1 MAWVDYYDMLNAI
14 EKYYGSTSDV
24 YGEVLKHGP
33 LAENFP
39 EIAKQAGI
47 DVVTNAK
54 GDVLSYSVKQSVT
67 NDLSQGW
74 EIANAANSN
83 IQTGTSKNVFQI
95 QKVSGT
101 QVVEEAGRKIVK
113 ESPITK
119 YTNGVKGILNTPV
132 RGTVAPAIAAVAA
145 GVRLGK
151 AIDSSI
157 YKIGDAMGLN
167 PPEELNPETWA
178 SLVSEIPDSGLSGA
192 YKWGFNTIFGFD
204 PDTKNGQMYLD
215 ENALAYMA
223 QYLNNTGVIGKTEET
238 TTQQTVNNVT
248 VPAGIWKVVGTTH
261 LITLN
266 NGASTSTVDGQIGTF
281 KGWPARTTVVFN
293 NDSTELYGTIV
304 YQYDNTPLTII
315 STKDNNTSAFNWL
328 AINPLDDT
336 DYQLGP
342 VSGGG
347 ENKTITIN
355 GKTARYTMVQPS
367 GLSNEIVPIK
377 NSPKISDGYLSW
389 NALVEMCSAIAWSL
403 IYGQFETNSENID
416 GVTNITGGSVPNT
429 ENVKSIDE
437 MLALLKATYPELWK
451 NRVEQEVAQP
461 DGTTKVITYVPISIP
476 TGGAGLNPDSTGN
489 TQNGTEI
496 TEGTSTDT
504 QLNTIIQYI
513 TRLDSLNKGMQNTD
527 TPVTTPPLNPP
538 ATGEGGT
545 PVVPPVTGKASAL
558 YTIYNPTLEQINSLG
573 AWLWS
578 SNFIDQL
585 LKLFSSPMDAIIGLH
600 KVYATPATGASQN
613 IKVGYLDSGVPSK
626 IVTEQ
631 YTTIDCGT
639 INCYEYFGNVLD
651 YNPYTNLRLYLPFI
665 GIIELSNSDVMRS
678 NINVVYHVD
687 VLTGACLAEV
697 KISRDGGGGTLY
709 QYAGNACTTLPIS
722 SGSYMGVI
730 SSVSSV
736 ATRALAGF
744 ASGGALGAVASG
756 ATGIL
761 NAQGTNVVHSGGFSG
776 NAGAMGC
783 KKPYLIIERPQT
795 ETANNTAKLI
805 GYGSNLY
812 TELRACK
819 GFTTVKAVHVDTV
832 TTATENEKNLIEQA
846 LKQGVIIK

>member
-1 MAWVDYYDMLNAI
+1 MAWSDYYDMLAAI
-14 EKYYGSTSDV
+14 GKYYGTDSDV
-24 YGEVLKHGP
+24 YGEILVHGP
-33 LAENFP
+33 LAEDFVN
-39 EIAKQAGI
+39 IAKQVPGLE
-47 DVVTNAK
+47 VVTNAK
-54 GDVLSYSVKQSVT
+54 GQVVSYSVAKDITQ
-67 NDLSQGW
+67 DLSQGW
-74 EIANAANSN
+74 EIANGVNSN

-95 QKVSGT
+95 QQVSGT
-101 QVVEEAGRKIVK
+101 KVVEEAGKKIVK
-113 ESPITK
+113 ETPISK
-119 YTNGVKGILNTPV
+119 FTNGVKGVLNKPV

-151 AIDSSI
+151 AIDGSI

-167 PPEELNPETWA
+167 PPEELNPDTWQ
-178 SLVSEIPDSGLSGA
+178 SIVSELPDSGLSGA
-192 YKWGFNTIFGFD
+192 YKWGFNTLFGFD

-223 QYLNNTGVIGKTEET
+223 QWLNSQGVVGPVTEST
-238 TTQQTVNNVT
+238 NSQTVNNVT
-248 VPAGIWKVVGTTH
+248 VPAGIQRVVGTTYKV
-261 LITLN
+261 TYGPN
-266 NGASTSTVDGQIGTF
+266 NVWHKYVDGVIGAWNGMPAHSTVDDD
-281 KGWPARTTVVFN
+281 KVL
-293 NDSTELYGTIV
+293 ELYGTVLRTPTGEIRPLIAAKESATRFSWFAFSGDN
-304 YQYDNTPLTII
+304 YQSSPSTAGDNVEF
-315 STKDNNTSAFNWL
+315 SHD
-328 AINPLDDT
+328 
-336 DYQLGP
+336 
-342 VSGGG
+342 
-347 ENKTITIN
+347 
-355 GKTARYTMVQPS
+355 GKTAYYTF
-367 GLSNEIVPIK
+367 VPQMPAGTFVPFYDSVTIANTDK
-377 NSPKISDGYLSW
+377 ATLD
-389 NALVEMCSAIAWSL
+389 AIAWAL
-403 IYGQFETNSENID
+403 IYGTFIAQSVNKD
-416 GVTNITGGSVPNT
+416 GVTNIADSTQLNTGNVNSV
-429 ENVKSIDE
+429 ED
-437 MLALLKATYPELWK
+437 MLALLKKTFPELWE

-461 DGTTKVITYVPISIP
+461 DGTTKTFTYVPISIP

-496 TEGTSTDT
+496 TEGTATDT

-513 TRLDSLNKGMQNTD
+513 TKLDSLNKGMQDSKTD
-527 TPVTTPPLNPP
+527 VTNPPLNPP

-558 YTIYNPTLEQINSLG
+558 YTIYNPTLEQVNSLG

-600 KVYATPATGASQN
+600 KIYATPATGASQN

-626 IVTEQ
+626 VVTEQ

-678 NINVVYHVD
+678 SINVVYHVD

-697 KISRDGGGGTLY
+697 KITRDGGGGTLY

-756 ATGIL
+756 ATGVL

-783 KKPYLIIERPQT
+783 KKPYLIVERPQT
-795 ETANNTAKLI
+795 ETADNTAKLL
-805 GYGSNLY
+805 GYGSNLFVQLK
-812 TELRACK
+812 TCK
-819 GFTTVKAVHVDTV
+819 GLTKVKGVHVDTV
-832 TTATENEKNLIEQA
+832 PATKEEKRLIEEK
-846 LKQGVIIK
+846 LMSGVIIS

>member
-1 MAWVDYYDMLNAI
+1 MAWADYYDMLNAI

-24 YGEVLKHGP
+24 FGEVLKYGP

-47 DVVTNAK
+47 EVVTNAK
-54 GDVLSYSVKQSVT
+54 GDVISYSVKKSVT
-67 NDLSQGW
+67 QDLSQGW
-74 EIANAANSN
+74 EIGNAANSN

-101 QVVEEAGRKIVK
+101 QVVEEGGKRIVK
-113 ESPITK
+113 ETPIAK
-119 YTNGVKGILNTPV
+119 FTNGVKGVLNTPV

-167 PPEELNPETWA
+167 PPEELNPETWQ
-178 SLVSEIPDSGLSGA
+178 SLVSELPDSGLSGA

-223 QYLNNTGVIGKTEET
+223 QYLNNTGVIGKTEEVT
-238 TTQQTVNNVT
+238 VSQTVNNVT
-248 VPAGIWKVVGTTH
+248 VPAGIWKVTGTTQIIKYH
-261 LITLN
+261 DN
-266 NGASTSTVDGQIGTF
+266 MSTANLDGQIGTYQ
-281 KGWPARTTVVFN
+281 GWPARALVEFN
-293 NDSTELYGTIV
+293 NDTTELYSTIL
-304 YQYDNTPLTII
+304 YTYDNKPITII
-315 STKDNNTSAFNWL
+315 SSKENTSRFNWM
-328 AINPLDDT
+328 AINPVDDT
-336 DYQLGP
+336 EVYSGP
-342 VSGGG
+342 STGGSD
-347 ENKTITIN
+347 NMAVTIE
-355 GKTARYTMVQPS
+355 GKTARYST
-367 GLSNEIVPIK
+367 VPHRGDGIDIIPVK
-377 NSPKISDGYLSW
+377 DSIKISDKYISPKELRKITD
-389 NALVEMCSAIAWSL
+389 AIAWSL
-403 IYGQFETNSENID
+403 IYGQFETKTENLD
-416 GVTNITGGSVPNT
+416 GVTNITGGTVPDASNVTSV
-429 ENVKSIDE
+429 DG
-437 MLALLKATYPELWK
+437 MLSLLKATYPELWE

-461 DGTTKVITYVPISIP
+461 DGTTKTITYVPISMP

-496 TEGTSTDT
+496 TEATATDT

-513 TRLDSLNKGMQNTD
+513 TKLDSLNKGMQDNATS
-527 TPVTTPPLNPP
+527 VTTPPLNPP
-538 ATGEGGT
+538 ATGAGGT
-545 PVVPPVTGKASAL
+545 PIVPPVTGKASAL
-558 YTIYNPTLEQINSLG
+558 YTIYNPTLEQLNSLG

-600 KVYATPATGASQN
+600 KIYATPATGAAQN
-613 IKVGYLDSGVPSK
+613 IKVGYLDSGVSSK

-697 KISRDGGGGTLY
+697 KITRDGGGGTLY

-744 ASGGALGAVASG
+744 ASGGALGALASG

-795 ETANNTAKLI
+795 ETADNTAKLL
-805 GYGSNLY
+805 GYGSNIFVQLK
-812 TELRACK
+812 ACGGLTRVK
-819 GFTTVKAVHVDTV
+819 GVHVDAV
-832 TTATENEKNLIEQA
+832 PATKDEKKLIEEK
-846 LKQGVIIK
+846 LMDGVIIS

>member
-1 MAWVDYYDMLNAI
+1 MAYLGDRFLDMLNTI
-14 EKYYGSTSDV
+14 EKYYGADSAV
-24 YGEVLKHGP
+24 YEDVLKHGV

-39 EIAKQAGI
+39 SIARQAGI
-47 DVVTNAK
+47 DVTVNQA
-54 GDVLSYSVKQSVT
+54 GYVVDYSVKQT
-67 NDLSQGW
+67 LTPDLSKGW
-74 EIANAANSN
+74 EIANGVNSN
-83 IQTGTSKNVFQI
+83 IQTGTANNVFQI

-101 QVVEEAGRKIVK
+101 QVVEEAGKKIVK
-113 ESPITK
+113 ETPITK
-119 YTNGVKGILNTPV
+119 YTNGVKGVLNKPV

-151 AIDSSI
+151 AIDGSI

-167 PPEELNPETWA
+167 PPEELNPETWKT
-178 SLVSEIPDSGLSGA
+178 LVSEVPDNLYGSA
-192 YKWGFNTIFGFD
+192 YKWGFNTLFGFND
-204 PDTKNGQMYLD
+204 DATGGQMYLD

-223 QYLNNTGVIGKTEET
+223 QWLNDRGAFASGGAGATIEDTTGLPSEVVNAMPIPVGSTAGLVWFGRYNSGVHDGESAVTSLTNTAPVHAYGISAPPNSIDNTAYLISTEPFSGEE
-238 TTQQTVNNVT
+238 
-248 VPAGIWKVVGTTH
+248 
-261 LITLN
+261 
-266 NGASTSTVDGQIGTF
+266 ASH
-281 KGWPARTTVVFN
+281 
-293 NDSTELYGTIV
+293 NDSGVYRHTITPDHTTFNKKDIYYYQVRNVAAPPLFELLPRSLVTFTTEIEYVILYGT
-304 YQYDNTPLTII
+304 LT
-315 STKDNNTSAFNWL
+315 STGAVDGITS
-328 AINPLDDT
+328 
-336 DYQLGP
+336 
-342 VSGGG
+342 
-347 ENKTITIN
+347 
-355 GKTARYTMVQPS
+355 
-367 GLSNEIVPIK
+367 
-377 NSPKISDGYLSW
+377 
-389 NALVEMCSAIAWSL
+389 
-403 IYGQFETNSENID
+403 ID
-416 GVTNITGGSVPNT
+416 GGTTPDTS
-429 ENVKSIDE
+429 NVKDVAA
-437 MLALLKATYPELWK
+437 MLELLKATYPELWE
-451 NRVEQEVAQP
+451 NRVEQDVAQP
-461 DGTTKVITYVPISIP
+461 DGTTKTFTYVPISIP

-496 TEGTSTDT
+496 TEGTATDT

-513 TRLDSLNKGMQNTD
+513 TKLDSLNKGMQDSKTD
-527 TPVTTPPLNPP
+527 VTTPPLNPP

-558 YTIYNPTLEQINSLG
+558 YTIYNPTLEQVNSLG

-600 KVYATPATGASQN
+600 KVYATPATGAAQN

-626 IVTEQ
+626 VVTEQ

-678 NINVVYHVD
+678 SINVVYHVD

-697 KISRDGGGGTLY
+697 KITRDGGGGTLY

-783 KKPYLIIERPQT
+783 KKPYLIVERPQT
-795 ETANNTAKLI
+795 ETADNTAKLL
-805 GYGSNLY
+805 GYGSNLFVQLK
-812 TELRACK
+812 TCK
-819 GFTTVKAVHVDTV
+819 GLTKVKGVHVDTV
-832 TTATENEKNLIEQA
+832 PATKEEKRLIEEK
-846 LKQGVIIK
+846 LMSGVIIS

>member
-1 MAWVDYYDMLNAI
+1 MAWQDYYDMLNAI

-67 NDLSQGW
+67 QDLSQGW

-101 QVVEEAGRKIVK
+101 QVVEEAGKKIVK
-113 ESPITK
+113 EKPIAK
-119 YTNGVKGILNTPV
+119 FTNGVKGVLNTPV

-167 PPEELNPETWA
+167 PPEELNPETWE
-178 SLVSEIPDSGLSGA
+178 SLVSEIPNSGLSGA
-192 YKWGFNTIFGFD
+192 YKWGFNTLFGFD
-204 PDTKNGQMYLD
+204 TDTKNGQMYLD

-223 QYLNNTGVIGKTEET
+223 QYLNTIKILETQKGASVYDELKNLLRVPTNTYNIYPYDSVSW
-238 TTQQTVNNVT
+238 TTQYSDHYTKFTISVKD
-248 VPAGIWKVVGTTH
+248 GKVFLH
-261 LITLN
+261 
-266 NGASTSTVDGQIGTF
+266 NGYAYACAKAKTSYTYTIYNSKSGETSTGNIDVGSFSSYYGKNYPIYSTIAIYGYRTDGTSELHNIESSASPGFDETDAKF
-281 KGWPARTTVVFN
+281 IA
-293 NDSTELYGTIV
+293 LYGTA
-304 YQYDNTPLTII
+304 TE
-315 STKDNNTSAFNWL
+315 
-328 AINPLDDT
+328 
-336 DYQLGP
+336 
-342 VSGGG
+342 SG
-347 ENKTITIN
+347 IN
-355 GKTARYTMVQPS
+355 GVSNIKDSNVVNTA
-367 GLSNEIVPIK
+367 
-377 NSPKISDGYLSW
+377 
-389 NALVEMCSAIAWSL
+389 
-403 IYGQFETNSENID
+403 
-416 GVTNITGGSVPNT
+416 GVSSVA
-429 ENVKSIDE
+429 D
-437 MLALLKATYPELWK
+437 MLALLKETFPELWD

-461 DGTTKVITYVPISIP
+461 DGSTKVITYVPISMP

-489 TQNGTEI
+489 TQNETEI
-496 TEGTSTDT
+496 TEGTATDT

-513 TRLDSLNKGMQNTD
+513 TRLDSLNKGMED
-527 TPVTTPPLNPP
+527 TETNVTTPPLNPP
-538 ATGEGGT
+538 ATGEGVT
-545 PVVPPVTGKASAL
+545 PVAPPVTGKASAL
-558 YTIYNPTLEQINSLG
+558 YSIYNPTLAQVNSLG

-585 LKLFSSPMDAIIGLH
+585 LKLFASPMDAIIGLH
-600 KVYATPATGASQN
+600 KIYATPATGADQN

-631 YTTIDCGT
+631 YTTVDCGT
-639 INCYEYFGNVLD
+639 VNCYEYFGNVLD
-651 YNPYTNLRLYLPFI
+651 YNPYTNIRLYLPFI
-665 GIIELSNSDVMRS
+665 GIIDLSNSDVMRS
-678 NINVVYHVD
+678 SINVVYHVD
-687 VLTGACLAEV
+687 VLSGACLAEV
-697 KISRDGGGGTLY
+697 KITRDGGGGTLY
-709 QYAGNACTTLPIS
+709 QYAGNAATTLPIS
-722 SGSYMGVI
+722 SGSYMGVV

-744 ASGGALGAVASG
+744 ASGGALGAIASG
-756 ATGIL
+756 ATGVL

-795 ETANNTAKLI
+795 ETADNTASLL
-805 GYGSNLY
+805 GYGSNLF
-812 TELRACK
+812 TRLKTCN
-819 GFTTVKAVHVDTV
+819 GFTRVKSVHVDAIP
-832 TTATENEKNLIEQA
+832 ATKDEKKLIEEK
-846 LKQGVIIK
+846 LMDGVIIS

>member
-1 MAWVDYYDMLNAI
+1 MAWADYYDMLNAI
-14 EKYYGSTSDV
+14 EKYYGTTSDV
-24 YGEVLKHGP
+24 YGEVLKYGTR
-33 LAENFP
+33 AEDFVN
-39 EIAKQAGI
+39 IAKQVPGLE
-47 DVVTNAK
+47 VVTNKK
-54 GDVLSYSVKQSVT
+54 GQVVSYSVTKDITQ
-67 NDLSQGW
+67 DLPQGW
-74 EIANAANSN
+74 EIENAANSN

-101 QVVEEAGRKIVK
+101 QIVEEAGEKVVK
-113 ESPITK
+113 ETPIAK
-119 YTNGVKGILNTPV
+119 FTNGVKGVLNKPV
-132 RGTVAPAIAAVAA
+132 RGTVAPAIVAVAA

-167 PPEELNPETWA
+167 PPEELNPETWQT
-178 SLVSEIPDSGLSGA
+178 LVSEIPDSGLSGA

-223 QYLNNTGVIGKTEET
+223 QYLNANGYLVNESKTVITKPDTTGLTEHQIELMKKVPDNIKTDINVRYFRNATGGGLLVDGESAIFGASIGTSGT
-238 TTQQTVNNVT
+238 IYHQF
-248 VPAGIWKVVGTTH
+248 VVGSGYDIAGHKIDFARRNYTLLRSEPDALNIAPGYSWAGTYPSELDILTAYCIMFGKKQSIGAINGVSSIDGSTTPN
-261 LITLN
+261 TAN
-266 NGASTSTVDGQIGTF
+266 V
-281 KGWPARTTVVFN
+281 
-293 NDSTELYGTIV
+293 STE
-304 YQYDNTPLTII
+304 
-315 STKDNNTSAFNWL
+315 
-328 AINPLDDT
+328 
-336 DYQLGP
+336 
-342 VSGGG
+342 
-347 ENKTITIN
+347 
-355 GKTARYTMVQPS
+355 
-367 GLSNEIVPIK
+367 
-377 NSPKISDGYLSW
+377 SD
-389 NALVEMCSAIAWSL
+389 
-403 IYGQFETNSENID
+403 
-416 GVTNITGGSVPNT
+416 
-429 ENVKSIDE
+429 
-437 MLALLKATYPELWK
+437 MLNLLKQTFPELWE

-496 TEGTSTDT
+496 TENTATDT

-513 TRLDSLNKGMQNTD
+513 TRLDSLNKGMQATD

-538 ATGEGGT
+538 ATGSGGT
-545 PVVPPVTGKASAL
+545 PAVPPVTGKASAL
-558 YTIYNPTLEQINSLG
+558 YSIYNPTLAQVNSLG

-600 KVYATPATGASQN
+600 KVYATPATGAAQN

-631 YTTIDCGT
+631 YTTIDCGI

-665 GIIELSNSDVMRS
+665 GIIDLSNSDVMRS

-687 VLTGACLAEV
+687 VLSGACLAEV
-697 KISRDGGGGTLY
+697 KITRDGGGGTLY

-761 NAQGTNVVHSGGFSG
+761 NAQGANVVHSGGFSG

-795 ETANNTAKLI
+795 ETADNTANLL
-805 GYGSNLY
+805 GYGSNLFVQLK
-812 TELRACK
+812 TCK
-819 GFTTVKAVHVDTV
+819 GLTRVKGVHVDAV
-832 TTATENEKNLIEQA
+832 PATKDEKKLIEDK
-846 LKQGVIIK
+846 LMNGVIIS

>member
-1 MAWVDYYDMLNAI
+1 MAWSDYYDMLNAI

-24 YGEVLKHGP
+24 YGEVLKYGTR
-33 LAENFP
+33 AEDFVN
-39 EIAKQAGI
+39 IAKQVPGLE
-47 DVVTNAK
+47 VVTNAK
-54 GDVLSYSVKQSVT
+54 GQVVSYSVTKDITQ
-67 NDLSQGW
+67 DLSQGW
-74 EIANAANSN
+74 EIANASNSN

-101 QVVEEAGRKIVK
+101 QVVEEAGKKVVK
-113 ESPITK
+113 ETPISK
-119 YTNGVKGILNTPV
+119 FTNGVRGVLNTPV
-132 RGTVAPAIAAVAA
+132 RGTIAPAIAAVAA
-145 GVRLGK
+145 GIRLGK

-157 YKIGDAMGLN
+157 YKISDAMGLN

-178 SLVSEIPDSGLSGA
+178 SLVSEIPDSSLSGA
-192 YKWGFNTIFGFD
+192 YKWGFNTLFGFD

-223 QYLNNTGVIGKTEET
+223 QYINTQKFFDGT
-238 TTQQTVNNVT
+238 TTIEPENPEYITTLQADKLSVADTLHYTTYQTRYPEDTRSSFYAVPTSSVQRTYINNAERDRRTADPSYTFQPVAFST
-248 VPAGIWKVVGTTH
+248 EGTPSWERAEEGSSYKVRSLNSSATFNGIKIFYSICGTTQD
-261 LITLN
+261 LPSFTIENPTPPVTYSSYNSSESTRSRYFWELGYIALFGKKVITSLAPE
-266 NGASTSTVDGQIGTF
+266 GVSTIKDSTTPNTSNITTVD
-281 KGWPARTTVVFN
+281 
-293 NDSTELYGTIV
+293 D
-304 YQYDNTPLTII
+304 
-315 STKDNNTSAFNWL
+315 
-328 AINPLDDT
+328 
-336 DYQLGP
+336 
-342 VSGGG
+342 
-347 ENKTITIN
+347 
-355 GKTARYTMVQPS
+355 
-367 GLSNEIVPIK
+367 
-377 NSPKISDGYLSW
+377 
-389 NALVEMCSAIAWSL
+389 
-403 IYGQFETNSENID
+403 
-416 GVTNITGGSVPNT
+416 
-429 ENVKSIDE
+429 
-437 MLALLKATYPELWK
+437 MLALLKETYPELWE

-461 DGTTKVITYVPISIP
+461 DGTTRTITYVPISMP

-496 TEGTSTDT
+496 TEGTATDT

-513 TRLDSLNKGMQNTD
+513 TRLDSLNKGMQDSD
-527 TPVTTPPLNPP
+527 TAVTTPPLNPP
-538 ATGEGGT
+538 ATGNGGT

-558 YTIYNPTLEQINSLG
+558 YSIYNPTLAQVNSLG

-639 INCYEYFGNVLD
+639 VNCYEYFGNVLD
-651 YNPYTNLRLYLPFI
+651 YNPYTNIRLYLPFI
-665 GIIELSNSDVMRS
+665 GIIDLSNSDVMRS

-697 KISRDGGGGTLY
+697 KITRDGGGGTLY
-709 QYAGNACTTLPIS
+709 QYAGNAATTLPIS

-795 ETANNTAKLI
+795 ETADNTAKLL
-805 GYGSNLY
+805 GYGSNLFVQLK
-812 TELRACK
+812 TCK
-819 GFTTVKAVHVDTV
+819 GLTRVKGVHVDAV
-832 TTATENEKNLIEQA
+832 PATKDEKKLIEDK
-846 LKQGVIIK
+846 LMNGVIIS

>member
-1 MAWVDYYDMLNAI
+1 MAFLGDRFLNMLNTI
-14 EKYYGSTSDV
+14 GKYYGTESAV
-24 YGEVLKHGP
+24 YEEVLKHGV

-39 EIAKQAGI
+39 SIARQAGI
-47 DVVTNAK
+47 DVIVNQA
-54 GDVLSYSVKQSVT
+54 GYVVDYSVKST
-67 NDLSQGW
+67 LTPDAAKAW
-74 EIANAANSN
+74 EIANGANSN
-83 IQTGTSKNVFQI
+83 IQTGTANNVFQI

-101 QVVEEAGRKIVK
+101 KVVEEAGKKVVK
-113 ESPITK
+113 ETPITK
-119 YTNGVKGILNTPV
+119 FTNGVKGTLNKPV

-145 GVRLGK
+145 GIRLGK

-157 YKIGDAMGLN
+157 YKIGDVIGLN
-167 PPEELNPETWA
+167 PPEELNPETWKT
-178 SLVSEIPDSGLSGA
+178 LVSELPDSGLSGV
-192 YKWGFNTIFGFD
+192 YKWGFNALFGLND
-204 PDTKNGQMYLD
+204 DATGGQMYLD

-223 QYLNNTGVIGKTEET
+223 QYLNSQDVVGPVTEST
-238 TTQQTVNNVT
+238 TSQTVNNVT
-248 VPAGIWKVVGTTH
+248 VPAGIQRVVGTTYKVMYGP
-261 LITLN
+261 N
-266 NGASTSTVDGQIGTF
+266 NIFHSYVDGAIGSY
-281 KGWPARTTVVFN
+281 KGWPAHMRVDEDATI
-293 NDSTELYGTIV
+293 ELYGTV
-304 YQYDNTPLTII
+304 VRTPAGEIRPII
-315 STKDNNTSAFNWL
+315 ASKNSAQSFSWL
-328 AINPLDDT
+328 ALDADNYQGSPSTSLGVSDFTHNGETVYYNFIPAWPVQDPTFIPFYDSVKIDKADADT
-336 DYQLGP
+336 
-342 VSGGG
+342 
-347 ENKTITIN
+347 I
-355 GKTARYTMVQPS
+355 A
-367 GLSNEIVPIK
+367 
-377 NSPKISDGYLSW
+377 
-389 NALVEMCSAIAWSL
+389 AIAWSL
-403 IYGQFETNSENID
+403 IYGTFVAQSVNKD
-416 GVTNITGGSVPNT
+416 GVTNIADSTQLNTGNVNSV
-429 ENVKSIDE
+429 ED
-437 MLALLKATYPELWK
+437 MLALLKKTFPELWA

-461 DGTTKVITYVPISIP
+461 DGTTKTFTYVPISIP

-496 TEGTSTDT
+496 TESTATDT

-513 TRLDSLNKGMQNTD
+513 TKLNSLNKGMQDSDTD
-527 TPVTTPPLNPP
+527 ITTPPLNPP

-558 YTIYNPTLEQINSLG
+558 YTIYNPTLEQVNSLG

-600 KVYATPATGASQN
+600 KIYATPATGAEQN

-639 INCYEYFGNVLD
+639 VNCYEYFGNVLD

-665 GIIELSNSDVMRS
+665 GIIDLANSDVMRS
-678 NINVVYHVD
+678 SINVVYHVD

-697 KISRDGGGGTLY
+697 KIKRDGGGGTLY

-795 ETANNTAKLI
+795 ETADNTANLL
-805 GYGSNLY
+805 GYGSNLFVQ
-812 TELRACK
+812 LKACK
-819 GFTTVKAVHVDTV
+819 GLTRVKGVHVDAV
-832 TTATENEKNLIEQA
+832 PATKEEKKLIEEK
-846 LKQGVIIK
+846 LIDGVIIG

>member
-1 MAWVDYYDMLNAI
+1 MAWQDYYDMLDAI
-14 EKYYGSTSDV
+14 KKYYGSTSDV
-24 YGEVLKHGP
+24 YGEILKNGP
-33 LAENFP
+33 LAEDFVN
-39 EIAKQAGI
+39 IAKQVPGLE
-47 DVVTNAK
+47 VVTNAK
-54 GDVLSYSVKQSVT
+54 GQVVSYSVTKDIMQ
-67 NDLSQGW
+67 NPSQGW

-101 QVVEEAGRKIVK
+101 QVVEEAGKKIVK
-113 ESPITK
+113 ETPITK
-119 YTNGVKGILNTPV
+119 FTNGVKGVLNTPV

-178 SLVSEIPDSGLSGA
+178 SIVSEIPDSGLSGA
-192 YKWGFNTIFGFD
+192 YKWGFNTLFGFD
-204 PDTKNGQMYLD
+204 SDTKNGQMYLD

-223 QYLNNTGVIGKTEET
+223 QYLNTIKILETQKGASVYDGLKNLLRVPDNTYKIYPYDSVSWTTQYSDHYTTFTITVNDGKVFLYNGLVYTCAKTKTSYTYTTYNSVSGET
-238 TTQQTVNNVT
+238 TTGQIEMYSFSSYYGKEYPVYSMVAMFGYRTD
-248 VPAGIWKVVGTTH
+248 GTSK
-261 LITLN
+261 LN
-266 NGASTSTVDGQIGTF
+266 NTESSGV
-281 KGWPARTTVVFN
+281 PVFN
-293 NDSTELYGTIV
+293 ESDAEFIALYGTETESGVNGVSNIKDANV
-304 YQYDNTPLTII
+304 VNI
-315 STKDNNTSAFNWL
+315 SEVTS
-328 AINPLDDT
+328 
-336 DYQLGP
+336 
-342 VSGGG
+342 VS
-347 ENKTITIN
+347 
-355 GKTARYTMVQPS
+355 
-367 GLSNEIVPIK
+367 
-377 NSPKISDGYLSW
+377 D
-389 NALVEMCSAIAWSL
+389 
-403 IYGQFETNSENID
+403 
-416 GVTNITGGSVPNT
+416 
-429 ENVKSIDE
+429 
-437 MLALLKATYPELWK
+437 MLALLKSTYPELWE

-461 DGTTKVITYVPISIP
+461 DGTTKVITYVPISMP

-496 TEGTSTDT
+496 TEGTATDT

-513 TRLDSLNKGMQNTD
+513 TRLDSLNKGMQDTD

-545 PVVPPVTGKASAL
+545 PIVPPVTGKASAL
-558 YTIYNPTLEQINSLG
+558 YSIYNPTLEQVNSLG

-600 KVYATPATGASQN
+600 KIYATPATGSAQN

-631 YTTIDCGT
+631 YTTVDCGT
-639 INCYEYFGNVLD
+639 VNCYEHFGNVLD
-651 YNPYTNLRLYLPFI
+651 YTPYTNLRLYLPFI
-665 GIIELSNSDVMRS
+665 GIIDLSNSDVMRS

-697 KISRDGGGGTLY
+697 KIKRDGGGGTLY

-756 ATGIL
+756 ATGVL

-795 ETANNTAKLI
+795 ETADNTAKLL
-805 GYGSNLY
+805 GYGSNLFVQLK
-812 TELRACK
+812 TCK
-819 GFTTVKAVHVDTV
+819 GLTRVKGVHVDAV
-832 TTATENEKNLIEQA
+832 PATKDEKKLIEDK
-846 LKQGVIIK
+846 LLDGVIIG

>member
-1 MAWVDYYDMLNAI
+1 MAWSDYYDMLNAI
-14 EKYYGSTSDV
+14 EKYYGTTSDV
-24 YGEVLKHGP
+24 YGEVLKYGTR
-33 LAENFP
+33 AEDFVN
-39 EIAKQAGI
+39 IAKQVPGLE
-47 DVVTNAK
+47 VVTNKK
-54 GDVLSYSVKQSVT
+54 GQVVSYSVTKDITQ
-67 NDLSQGW
+67 DMSQGW
-74 EIANAANSN
+74 EIANSANSN

-101 QVVEEAGRKIVK
+101 QVVEEAGEKIVK
-113 ESPITK
+113 ETPIAK
-119 YTNGVKGILNTPV
+119 FTNGVKGVLNTPV
-132 RGTVAPAIAAVAA
+132 RGTVAPAIVAVAA

-192 YKWGFNTIFGFD
+192 YKWGFNTLFGFD
-204 PDTKNGQMYLD
+204 PNTKNGQMYLD

-223 QYLNNTGVIGKTEET
+223 MYWQNQGLLTTSEEFPDSATVGTQKLKKITFGSGFTGTPHPDEYGMFKGTYYDGVAYYQGAYPLNIISGKQEEVKWYWDGRTLVVAHKNNTGIGHGYIPGGTGYYT
-238 TTQQTVNNVT
+238 T
-248 VPAGIWKVVGTTH
+248 
-261 LITLN
+261 
-266 NGASTSTVDGQIGTF
+266 
-281 KGWPARTTVVFN
+281 N
-293 NDSTELYGTIV
+293 NDSYTYDGKTIYYKEFNVSNGTPVPSVNNAPEHYLYAWYLFYGNLITTGV
-304 YQYDNTPLTII
+304 DGI
-315 STKDNNTSAFNWL
+315 STQEGATVPDL
-328 AINPLDDT
+328 
-336 DYQLGP
+336 
-342 VSGGG
+342 
-347 ENKTITIN
+347 
-355 GKTARYTMVQPS
+355 S
-367 GLSNEIVPIK
+367 GLTTTADV
-377 NSPKISDGYLSW
+377 LS
-389 NALVEMCSAIAWSL
+389 
-403 IYGQFETNSENID
+403 
-416 GVTNITGGSVPNT
+416 
-429 ENVKSIDE
+429 K
-437 MLALLKATYPELWK
+437 LKEAFPELWA

-461 DGTTKVITYVPISIP
+461 DGTTKTFTYVPISMP

-496 TEGTSTDT
+496 TEGTATDT

-513 TRLDSLNKGMQNTD
+513 TKLDSLNKGMQD
-527 TPVTTPPLNPP
+527 TETNVTTPPLNPP
-538 ATGEGGT
+538 ATGSGGT
-545 PVVPPVTGKASAL
+545 PIVPPVTGKASAL
-558 YTIYNPTLEQINSLG
+558 YSIYNPTLEQVNSLG

-600 KVYATPATGASQN
+600 KIYATPATGAVQN

-665 GIIELSNSDVMRS
+665 GIIDLSNSDVMRS
-678 NINVVYHVD
+678 SINVVYHVD

-697 KISRDGGGGTLY
+697 KITRDGGGGTLY

-756 ATGIL
+756 AAGVL

-795 ETANNTAKLI
+795 ETADNTAKLL
-805 GYGSNLY
+805 GYGSNLFVQLK
-812 TELRACK
+812 TCK
-819 GFTTVKAVHVDTV
+819 GLTRVKGVHVDAV
-832 TTATENEKNLIEQA
+832 PATKDEKKLIEDK
-846 LKQGVIIK
+846 LIDGVIIN

>member
-1 MAWVDYYDMLNAI
+1 MAWADYYDMLNAI
-14 EKYYGSTSDV
+14 KKYYGSTSDV
-24 YGEVLKHGP
+24 YGEILKNGP
-33 LAENFP
+33 LAEDFVN
-39 EIAKQAGI
+39 IAKQVPGLE
-47 DVVTNAK
+47 VVTNQK
-54 GDVLSYSVKQSVT
+54 GQVVSYSVTKDITQDMT
-67 NDLSQGW
+67 QGW

-101 QVVEEAGRKIVK
+101 QVIEEAGKKIVK
-113 ESPITK
+113 ETPITK
-119 YTNGVKGILNTPV
+119 FTNGVKGVLNTPV

-167 PPEELNPETWA
+167 PPEELNPETWQ
-178 SLVSEIPDSGLSGA
+178 SLVSEIPDSGLPGA
-192 YKWGFNTIFGFD
+192 YKWGFNTLFGFD

-223 QYLNNTGVIGKTEET
+223 LYLNKQNFFATGESKLYENEAVQALNIGDYVTFPIALSTLPAQVHDFYFNPSTPDYFHTTIVNAPSERNAIFTYNGTGYFVLVDSNSFDYGLTAGTGV
-238 TTQQTVNNVT
+238 
-248 VPAGIWKVVGTTH
+248 
-261 LITLN
+261 L
-266 NGASTSTVDGQIGTF
+266 
-281 KGWPARTTVVFN
+281 
-293 NDSTELYGTIV
+293 
-304 YQYDNTPLTII
+304 TPLPKLRNHATRV
-315 STKDNNTSAFNWL
+315 TSSSMVGYWGYVGAGATGVMVGN
-328 AINPLDDT
+328 
-336 DYQLGP
+336 
-342 VSGGG
+342 
-347 ENKTITIN
+347 ENIAK
-355 GKTARYTMVQPS
+355 RSLP
-367 GLSNEIVPIK
+367 NEILE
-377 NSPKISDGYLSW
+377 KIASAMLTGDLRTSSARPDGVVDITGAQTPSFD
-389 NALVEMCSAIAWSL
+389 NI
-403 IYGQFETNSENID
+403 TNID
-416 GVTNITGGSVPNT
+416 DALN
-429 ENVKSIDE
+429 
-437 MLALLKATYPELWK
+437 LLKQAYPNLWE

-461 DGTTKVITYVPISIP
+461 DGTTKTFTYVPISMP

-496 TEGTSTDT
+496 TEGTATDT

-513 TRLDSLNKGMQNTD
+513 TRLDSLNKGMQDTD
-527 TPVTTPPLNPP
+527 TNVTTPPLNPP
-538 ATGEGGT
+538 ANGEGET
-545 PVVPPVTGKASAL
+545 PVAPPVTGKASAL
-558 YTIYNPTLEQINSLG
+558 YTIYNPALAQINSLG

-600 KVYATPATGASQN
+600 KIYATPATGAAQN
-613 IKVGYLDSGVPSK
+613 IKVGYLDSGVSSK

-665 GIIELSNSDVMRS
+665 GIIDLSNSDVMRS

-687 VLTGACLAEV
+687 VLSGACLAEV
-697 KISRDGGGGTLY
+697 KIKRDGGGGTLY
-709 QYAGNACTTLPIS
+709 QYAGNASTTLPIS

-812 TELRACK
+812 TELSACS

>member
-1 MAWVDYYDMLNAI
+1 MAWTDYYDMLNAI

-47 DVVTNAK
+47 DVVTNSK

-67 NDLSQGW
+67 QDLSQGW
-74 EIANAANSN
+74 EIANTANSN

-101 QVVEEAGRKIVK
+101 QVVEEAGKKIVK
-113 ESPITK
+113 EKPISK
-119 YTNGVKGILNTPV
+119 FTNGVKGVLNTPV
-132 RGTVAPAIAAVAA
+132 RGTVAPAIVAVSA

-167 PPEELNPETWA
+167 PPAELNPEAWA
-178 SLVSEIPDSGLSGA
+178 SLVSEIPDSGLTGA
-192 YKWGFNTIFGFD
+192 YKWGFNTLFGFD

-223 QYLNNTGVIGKTEET
+223 LYLNKQNFFATGDRKLYENEVVQSLNLGDYITFPITLSPLPIQTYNRFFSPSSPDYFYTKIVNAASSRNAIFNYNGKGYIILVDSNEFNYGTSNGKGVLTPLPELST
-238 TTQQTVNNVT
+238 PSSRLDASGVSGYWGNVST
-248 VPAGIWKVVGTTH
+248 DIAGVLVGTENRAKRSLPNDILRNIAKA
-261 LITLN
+261 LILGNLQT
-266 NGASTSTVDGQIGTF
+266 TSLC
-281 KGWPARTTVVFN
+281 P
-293 NDSTELYGTIV
+293 
-304 YQYDNTPLTII
+304 
-315 STKDNNTSAFNWL
+315 
-328 AINPLDDT
+328 
-336 DYQLGP
+336 
-342 VSGGG
+342 
-347 ENKTITIN
+347 
-355 GKTARYTMVQPS
+355 
-367 GLSNEIVPIK
+367 
-377 NSPKISDGYLSW
+377 
-389 NALVEMCSAIAWSL
+389 
-403 IYGQFETNSENID
+403 D
-416 GVTNITGGSVPNT
+416 GVGEITGAKTPTFDNITT
-429 ENVKSIDE
+429 IDDA
-437 MLALLKATYPELWK
+437 LNLLKQTYPELWE
-451 NRVEQEVAQP
+451 NRVEQDVAQP

-496 TEGTSTDT
+496 TEGTATDT

-513 TRLDSLNKGMQNTD
+513 TKLDSLNKGMQDID

-538 ATGEGGT
+538 ATGAGGT
-545 PVVPPVTGKASAL
+545 PIVPPVTGKASAL
-558 YTIYNPTLEQINSLG
+558 YSIYNPTLEQVNSLG

-600 KVYATPATGASQN
+600 KVYATPATGGAQN

-626 IVTEQ
+626 IVTDQ
-631 YTTIDCGT
+631 YTTVDCGKV
-639 INCYEYFGNVLD
+639 NCYEYFGNVLD
-651 YNPYTNLRLYLPFI
+651 YNPYTNIRLYLPFI

-687 VLTGACLAEV
+687 VLSGACLAEV
-697 KISRDGGGGTLY
+697 KITRDGGGGTLY
-709 QYAGNACTTLPIS
+709 QYAGNAATTLPIS
-722 SGSYMGVI
+722 SGSYMGVV

-744 ASGGALGAVASG
+744 ASGGALGAIASG
-756 ATGIL
+756 ATGVL

-783 KKPYLIIERPQT
+783 KKPYIIIERPQT
-795 ETANNTAKLI
+795 ETANNTAKLL

-812 TELRACK
+812 TKLSACK

>member
-1 MAWVDYYDMLNAI
+1 MAWSDYYDMLNAI
-14 EKYYGSTSDV
+14 EKYYGTTSDV
-24 YGEVLKHGP
+24 YGEVLKYGTR
-33 LAENFP
+33 AEDFVN
-39 EIAKQAGI
+39 IAKQVPGLE
-47 DVVTNAK
+47 VVTNSK
-54 GDVLSYSVKQSVT
+54 GQVVSYSVTKDITQ
-67 NDLSQGW
+67 DLSQGW
-74 EIANAANSN
+74 EIENASNSN

-101 QVVEEAGRKIVK
+101 QVVEEAGEKVVK
-113 ESPITK
+113 ETPITK
-119 YTNGVKGILNTPV
+119 FTNGVKGVLNKPV

-151 AIDSSI
+151 AIDGSI

-167 PPEELNPETWA
+167 PPEELNPETWQ
-178 SLVSEIPDSGLSGA
+178 SIVSEIPDSGLSGA
-192 YKWGFNTIFGFD
+192 YKWGFNTLFGFD

-223 QYLNNTGVIGKTEET
+223 QYLNEHGFMKSTNGYTNDGYIDNTSRFHYRFYQMPIVAELNTMTLVRHIPKSPTGEETKAITVRASGQTPVYCVALDDGTDWTRGCFMVSSRPFTSDSFSSIHINDSLTGVDFYYIYDMSYSYNRPVYYTGNINR
-238 TTQQTVNNVT
+238 VNESLYSFNQEYVC
-248 VPAGIWKVVGTTH
+248 ADLYK
-261 LITLN
+261 LIT
-266 NGASTSTVDGQIGTF
+266 QGTY
-281 KGWPARTTVVFN
+281 N
-293 NDSTELYGTIV
+293 
-304 YQYDNTPLTII
+304 
-315 STKDNNTSAFNWL
+315 
-328 AINPLDDT
+328 
-336 DYQLGP
+336 
-342 VSGGG
+342 
-347 ENKTITIN
+347 ENH
-355 GKTARYTMVQPS
+355 Y
-367 GLSNEIVPIK
+367 
-377 NSPKISDGYLSW
+377 
-389 NALVEMCSAIAWSL
+389 IA
-403 IYGQFETNSENID
+403 GTNSISGATIPDTSNIR
-416 GVTNITGGSVPNT
+416 SVA
-429 ENVKSIDE
+429 E
-437 MLALLKATYPELWK
+437 MLELLKTTFPELWE
-451 NRVEQEVAQP
+451 NRVEQDIAQP
-461 DGTTKVITYVPISIP
+461 DGTTKTITYVPISMP

-496 TEGTSTDT
+496 TEDTATDT

-513 TRLDSLNKGMQNTD
+513 TKLDSLNKGMQDSTTN
-527 TPVTTPPLNPP
+527 VTTPPLNPP
-538 ATGEGGT
+538 ATGSGGT

-558 YTIYNPTLEQINSLG
+558 YSIYNPTLEQVNSLG

-600 KVYATPATGASQN
+600 KIYATPATGGAQN

-631 YTTIDCGT
+631 YTAVDCGT
-639 INCYEYFGNVLD
+639 VNCYEYFGNVLD
-651 YNPYTNLRLYLPFI
+651 YNPYTNIRLYLPFI

-687 VLTGACLAEV
+687 VLSGACLAEV
-697 KISRDGGGGTLY
+697 KITRDGGGGTLY
-709 QYAGNACTTLPIS
+709 QYAGNAATTLPIS
-722 SGSYMGVI
+722 SGSYMGVV

-744 ASGGALGAVASG
+744 ASGGALGAIASG

-795 ETANNTAKLI
+795 ETADNTATLI

-812 TELRACK
+812 TELSACK

>member
-1 MAWVDYYDMLNAI
+1 MAWTDYYDMLNAI

-47 DVVTNAK
+47 DVITNAK

-67 NDLSQGW
+67 QDLSQGW
-74 EIANAANSN
+74 EIANAENSN

-101 QVVEEAGRKIVK
+101 QVVEEAGKQVVK
-113 ESPITK
+113 ETPIAK
-119 YTNGVKGILNTPV
+119 FTNGVKGVLNTPV
-132 RGTVAPAIAAVAA
+132 RGTVAPQIAAVAA

-167 PPEELNPETWA
+167 PPEELNPETWQ
-178 SLVSEIPDSGLSGA
+178 SIVSEIPDSGLSGA

-223 QYLNNTGVIGKTEET
+223 QYANNLGFFSVAESIGTATPDEIAAVNGEYSAYTYIDATTGKWVTSYNGSWIEWETSISTRYAIVSGKNSNTGYALVCSKDPFTITTKYKGGDGSTINASHYVYGPDSDSVYYQQITGGSITADTYVPNISPTQSAHET
-238 TTQQTVNNVT
+238 
-248 VPAGIWKVVGTTH
+248 PSFIAAAW
-261 LITLN
+261 LI
-266 NGASTSTVDGQIGTF
+266 
-281 KGWPARTTVVFN
+281 
-293 NDSTELYGTIV
+293 LYGSDIRH
-304 YQYDNTPLTII
+304 
-315 STKDNNTSAFNWL
+315 
-328 AINPLDDT
+328 
-336 DYQLGP
+336 
-342 VSGGG
+342 SGG
-347 ENKTITIN
+347 
-355 GKTARYTMVQPS
+355 V
-367 GLSNEIVPIK
+367 
-377 NSPKISDGYLSW
+377 
-389 NALVEMCSAIAWSL
+389 
-403 IYGQFETNSENID
+403 D
-416 GVTNITGGSVPNT
+416 GVTNITGATTPNT
-429 ENVKSIDE
+429 SGVTDVQS
-437 MLALLKATYPELWK
+437 MLELLKSTYPELWD

-461 DGTTKVITYVPISIP
+461 DGTTNVITYVPISMP

-489 TQNGTEI
+489 TQNETEL
-496 TEGTSTDT
+496 TEGTATDA

-513 TRLDSLNKGMQNTD
+513 TKPDSLNKGVQATD

-545 PVVPPVTGKASAL
+545 PVVPQVTGKASAL

-600 KVYATPATGASQN
+600 KVYARPATGAAQN
-613 IKVGYLDSGVPSK
+613 ITVGYLDSGVPSR

-631 YTTIDCGT
+631 YTTVDCGEV
-639 INCYEYFGNVLD
+639 NCYEYFGNVLD
-651 YNPYTNLRLYLPFI
+651 YNPYTKLRLYLPFI
-665 GIIELSNSDVMRS
+665 GIIDLSNSDAMRS
-678 NINVVYHVD
+678 NIDVVYHVD

-697 KISRDGGGGTLY
+697 RIKRDGGGGTLY
-709 QYAGNACTTLPIS
+709 QYAGNAATTLPIS
-722 SGSYMGVI
+722 SGSYMGVV

-795 ETANNTAKLI
+795 ETADNTAKIL
-805 GYGSNLY
+805 GYGSNLFVQ
-812 TELRACK
+812 LKACRGLTRVK
-819 GFTTVKAVHVDTV
+819 GVHVDNV
-832 TTATENEKNLIEQA
+832 PATKDEKKLIEDK
-846 LKQGVIIK
+846 LKDGVIIG

>member
-1 MAWVDYYDMLNAI
+1 MAWTDYYDMLNAI

-33 LAENFP
+33 LAEDFVN
-39 EIAKQAGI
+39 IAKQVPGLE
-47 DVVTNAK
+47 VVTNKK
-54 GDVLSYSVKQSVT
+54 GQVVSYSVTKDITQ
-67 NDLSQGW
+67 DLSQGW
-74 EIANAANSN
+74 EIANSANSN

-101 QVVEEAGRKIVK
+101 QVVEEAGKKIVK
-113 ESPITK
+113 ETPIAK
-119 YTNGVKGILNTPV
+119 FTNGVKGVLNAPV
-132 RGTVAPAIAAVAA
+132 RGTVAPAIVAVAA

-192 YKWGFNTIFGFD
+192 YKWGFNTLFGFD

-223 QYLNNTGVIGKTEET
+223 QYLNVNNYLKTSKDVVINGDRPTSGKVTVKSLGTKKQVLDIIGDRFAGLVSLLPENAVYFAYGYTSAVITPPAGTQGCRIYYSTGVSVGD
-238 TTQQTVNNVT
+238 
-248 VPAGIWKVVGTTH
+248 VV
-261 LITLN
+261 
-266 NGASTSTVDGQIGTF
+266 
-281 KGWPARTTVVFN
+281 
-293 NDSTELYGTIV
+293 
-304 YQYDNTPLTII
+304 
-315 STKDNNTSAFNWL
+315 
-328 AINPLDDT
+328 DT
-336 DYQLGP
+336 RDIF
-342 VSGGG
+342 
-347 ENKTITIN
+347 E
-355 GKTARYTMVQPS
+355 
-367 GLSNEIVPIK
+367 
-377 NSPKISDGYLSW
+377 SDGYVEVLIHKDGTLDNLHTSSETFTFYVEYLLRQVTYNVYDSAVNVQFGLL
-389 NALVEMCSAIAWSL
+389 NAESL
-403 IYGQFETNSENID
+403 TTSGPID
-416 GVTNITGGSVPNT
+416 GVS
-429 ENVKSIDE
+429 SIDGSKTPDASNVNDVSG
-437 MLALLKATYPELWK
+437 MLALLKSTYPELWD

-461 DGTTKVITYVPISIP
+461 DGTTKTITYVPISIP

-496 TEGTSTDT
+496 SEDTATDT

-513 TRLDSLNKGMQNTD
+513 TKLDSLNKGMQDANTN
-527 TPVTTPPLNPP
+527 VTTPPLNPP
-538 ATGEGGT
+538 ATGSGGT
-545 PVVPPVTGKASAL
+545 PIVPPVTGKASAL
-558 YTIYNPTLEQINSLG
+558 YSIYNPTLEQVNSLG

-600 KVYATPATGASQN
+600 KIYATPATGGTQN

-626 IVTEQ
+626 IVKEQ
-631 YTTIDCGT
+631 YTTVDCGT
-639 INCYEYFGNVLD
+639 VNCYEYFGNVLD
-651 YNPYTNLRLYLPFI
+651 YNPYTNIRLYLPFI
-665 GIIELSNSDVMRS
+665 GIIDLSNSDVMRS
-678 NINVVYHVD
+678 NVNVVYHVD
-687 VLTGACLAEV
+687 VLSGACLAEV
-697 KISRDGGGGTLY
+697 KITRDGGGGTLY
-709 QYAGNACTTLPIS
+709 QYAGNAATTLPIS
-722 SGSYMGVI
+722 SGSYMGVV

-744 ASGGALGAVASG
+744 ASGGALGAIASG

-795 ETANNTAKLI
+795 ETADNTAKLL
-805 GYGSNLY
+805 GYGSNLFAKLK
-812 TELRACK
+812 TCK
-819 GFTTVKAVHVDTV
+819 GLTRVKGVHVDAV
-832 TTATENEKNLIEQA
+832 PATKEEKKLIEEK
-846 LKQGVIIK
+846 LTDGVIIS

>member
-1 MAWVDYYDMLNAI
+1 MAWADYYDMLNAI

-24 YGEVLKHGP
+24 YGEVLKHGT

-54 GDVLSYSVKQSVT
+54 GDVISYSVKQSVKQ
-67 NDLSQGW
+67 DLSQGW

-101 QVVEEAGRKIVK
+101 RVVEEAGKQVVK
-113 ESPITK
+113 ETPITK
-119 YTNGVKGILNTPV
+119 FTNGVKGVLNTPV

-167 PPEELNPETWA
+167 PPEELNPEIWQ

-192 YKWGFNTIFGFD
+192 YKWGFNALFGFD

-215 ENALAYMA
+215 ENALAYMCEYLQKENFFA
-223 QYLNNTGVIGKTEET
+223 PQAEQSDSYTGNTSWLSYPNSYNYPVLFTRNPTKQYKYSHYRYTWTLVDTSSDVHFAFFRYADGSINQSVFSNKPGLTYTAKREEYDEYTGETRTMLEKHKLNAMALSPGGQYYGGTGGPFTTSAAEEELIYNYNVNELNQENCSARDFALIYYNSEMST
-238 TTQQTVNNVT
+238 TGGVAGVTTITGATTPDVGNVT
-248 VPAGIWKVVGTTH
+248 
-261 LITLN
+261 
-266 NGASTSTVDGQIGTF
+266 S
-281 KGWPARTTVVFN
+281 
-293 NDSTELYGTIV
+293 
-304 YQYDNTPLTII
+304 
-315 STKDNNTSAFNWL
+315 
-328 AINPLDDT
+328 
-336 DYQLGP
+336 
-342 VSGGG
+342 
-347 ENKTITIN
+347 
-355 GKTARYTMVQPS
+355 
-367 GLSNEIVPIK
+367 
-377 NSPKISDGYLSW
+377 
-389 NALVEMCSAIAWSL
+389 VE
-403 IYGQFETNSENID
+403 
-416 GVTNITGGSVPNT
+416 
-429 ENVKSIDE
+429 E
-437 MLALLKATYPELWK
+437 MLALLKASYPELWA
-451 NRVEQEVAQP
+451 NRVEHEVVQP
-461 DGTTKVITYVPISIP
+461 DGTTKTITYVPISIP

-496 TEGTSTDT
+496 TEGTATDT

-513 TRLDSLNKGMQNTD
+513 TKLDSLNKGMQDSD

-538 ATGEGGT
+538 ATGDGDT

-600 KVYATPATGASQN
+600 KIYATPATGAAQN

-665 GIIELSNSDVMRS
+665 GIIELANSDVMRS
-678 NINVVYHVD
+678 SINVVYHVD

-697 KISRDGGGGTLY
+697 KIARDGGGGTLY

-795 ETANNTAKLI
+795 ETADNTANLL
-805 GYGSNLY
+805 GYGSNLFVQLK
-812 TELRACK
+812 TCK
-819 GFTTVKAVHVDTV
+819 GFTRVKGVHVDAVPSTKD
-832 TTATENEKNLIEQA
+832 EKKLIEDK
-846 LKQGVIIK
+846 LMDGVIIN